1 MSAQRRR
8 ALIAAHDG
16 TARGLEIVARARE
29 IAEKANARLVI
40 VHVLDRQ
47 MPYSSRDSDRQHM
60 LREELAH
67 VFDPAREI
75 AGPEAETRAVSARSV
90 IEGLLGAIEDEQAG
104 VIVVGSTHHGPLGH
118 MLFGDVAAQLAKRSD
133 CYVDVVHIG
142 EHPIEHAA

>member
-16 TARGLEIVARARE
+16 TARGLEVVARARK
-29 IAEKANARLVI
+29 IADRANARLVI

-47 MPYSSRDSDRQHM
+47 MPYSSRDPDRQHI

-67 VFDPAREI
+67 VFEPARAI
-75 AGPEAETRAVSARSV
+75 AGPDAETRAISARSV
-90 IEGLLGAIEDEQAG
+90 IEGLLGAIDDEKAG
-104 VIVVGSTHHGPLGH
+104 VIVVGTTHHGPLGH

-142 EHPIEHAA
+142 EHAIEQAA